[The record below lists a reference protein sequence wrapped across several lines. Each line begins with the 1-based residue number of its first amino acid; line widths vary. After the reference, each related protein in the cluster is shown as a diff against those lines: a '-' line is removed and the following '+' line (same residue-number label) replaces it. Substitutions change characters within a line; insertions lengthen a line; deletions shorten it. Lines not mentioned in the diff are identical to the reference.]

1 MDMIR
6 RLRGAR
12 RTAPANY
19 NCLMDAIVI
28 TGASS
33 GIGYDAAR
41 YAIAQGA
48 RVFGSVR
55 SAADAD
61 RVRAELGDRFTP
73 LQFDVT
79 DAPAVRA
86 GAEQVRA
93 ALAGE
98 RLFGLVNNAG
108 IATAGPLLH
117 QPLDEWRRV
126 VEVNLIGAVC
136 TTQSFAP
143 LLQSSGAQR
152 PGRIVN
158 ISSVSGRIGWPMLS
172 AYAASK
178 HGMEGMSDALRR
190 ELQVYGIDV
199 IVIGPGSVKTPIWEK
214 ARALNVSPYATTA
227 YRAAFDRYAAF
238 VGDSEAAGIP
248 VERVS
253 VLVWRALTQPHPR
266 TRYAPS
272 PNPFTNWLLPLLPRR
287 WIYRIAAQSMGLARQ
302 AR

>member
-1 MDMIR
+1 
-6 RLRGAR
+6 
-12 RTAPANY
+12 
-19 NCLMDAIVI
+19 MDAIVI

-41 YAIAQGA
+41 FAIAHGA

-55 SAADAD
+55 SAADAG
-61 RVRAELGDRFTP
+61 RVRAELGEGFMP
-73 LQFDVT
+73 LLFDVT
-79 DAPAVRA
+79 DEAAVRA

-98 RLFGLVNNAG
+98 RLFGLVNNSG
-108 IATAGPLLH
+108 IATSGPLLH

-126 VEVNLIGAVC
+126 IEVNLIGAVC
-136 TTQSFAP
+136 ATQAFAP
-143 LLQSSGAQR
+143 LLQSADAQR

-158 ISSVSGRIGWPMLS
+158 ISSASGRIGWPMLS

-190 ELQVYGIDV
+190 ELLVHGIDV
-199 IVIGPGSVKTPIWEK
+199 IVIGPGAVKTPIWEK
-214 ARALNVSPYATTA
+214 ARAVDVSAYAATA
-227 YRAAFDRYAAF
+227 YGAAFERYAAF

-253 VLVWRALTQPHPR
+253 ALIWRGLTDTHPR
-266 TRYAPS
+266 TRYAPA
-272 PNPFTNWLLPLLPRR
+272 PDPFINWLLPRLPKR
-287 WIYRIAAQSMGLARQ
+287 WVDRIAAQRMSLTRRSSQ
-302 AR
+302 IQRS